1 MQVKSVAKDVG
12 VSAQKMRLIVDMVRG
27 QAVDEALT
35 MLRFAPTPNARI
47 VAKAVKAAAAD
58 AESNFRMPSAILRIV
73 GISADEARILKRYRA
88 SARRRT
94 SPVLKRS
101 SHITVIVGDGE
112 A

>member
-12 VSAQKMRLIVDMVRG
+12 VSAQKMRLIIDMVRG
-27 QAVDEALT
+27 KAVDEALT

-58 AESNFRMPSAILRIV
+58 AESNFQMPSAILRIV
-73 GISADEARILKRYRA
+73 RIAADEAPTLKRFRA

-94 SPVLKRS
+94 SPILRRS
-101 SHITVIVGDGE
+101 SHITVVVGDGE